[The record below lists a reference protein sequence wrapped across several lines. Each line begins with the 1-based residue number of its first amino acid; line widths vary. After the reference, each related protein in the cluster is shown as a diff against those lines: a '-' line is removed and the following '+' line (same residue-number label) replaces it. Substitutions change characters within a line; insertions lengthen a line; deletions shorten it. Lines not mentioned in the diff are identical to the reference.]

1 MVLYHYLKNKG
12 DLLEPRYIREMKK
25 DLEQFQAV
33 LGSQVSSGEK
43 IKTSI
48 QLLVKRATTR
58 PLDFALSSKH
68 NQDLPEDIKQTST
81 ELQSQVGNLWTEIIK
96 QGVES
101 GELHSSDPKLDTFA
115 IIGMC
120 LYAKNWY
127 WSNGRLTPDQ
137 ISETFFNRIMEG
149 LAPR

>member
-1 MVLYHYLKNKG
+1 MSRVVLYHYLKNKG

-81 ELQSQVGNLWTEIIK
+81 ELQ
-96 QGVES
+96 
-101 GELHSSDPKLDTFA
+101 
-115 IIGMC
+115 
-120 LYAKNWY
+120 
-127 WSNGRLTPDQ
+127 
-137 ISETFFNRIMEG
+137 
-149 LAPR
+149 